1 MDVSEPEQN
10 VPVEHESGTVV
21 HAPEPSSNK
30 RDGAT
35 KRDLVKQRGEVQ
47 AGQNPLYNIKYI
59 RKLTVCFTAACLL
72 YMFLVSKGVDFKP
85 RAVLPGTP
93 EDIAVQQ
100 AAVAAAQAY
109 LQTDGSNEHQLSY
122 EQQLQLVA
130 NQGGQQPQQFLQ
142 QQSQIQQVEQVQVQN
157 DQNVQQVVPAAPVQ
171 NYNIEYKSKAAQ
183 EQEKEEQKEAKAVES
198 VMKDRSY
205 PDSTPDKPDVPI
217 NAQFVFHTKL
227 PKAGSTTMN
236 NILRALS
243 QKNQFYY
250 AKINPHMLQ
259 DDNLRTEKAVVNWYN
274 ATRTKEPT
282 KRIVVLK
289 HHYPFDFAKYRI
301 TPPTFI
307 NVIRE
312 PASWFQSH
320 YYFERN
326 GWAQDSGD
334 RNSFK
339 GTEAD
344 RLRTI
349 NECVDQKNVDCVN
362 PKWTYLEYI
371 CGNDCKTK
379 SKKKSPVT
387 NSEYAR
393 IVEKSKHSLLNR
405 FLVVG
410 ILEEFD
416 LSLSMFEKLIPEVFH
431 NVLNVA
437 HSYQIQQAQ
446 NSTKSLKVVK
456 MTPEVA
462 DYFRTGP
469 LRYETDFYQFAK
481 AVFYKQC
488 KQHGLI

>member
-1 MDVSEPEQN
+1 
-10 VPVEHESGTVV
+10 
-21 HAPEPSSNK
+21 
-30 RDGAT
+30 
-35 KRDLVKQRGEVQ
+35 
-47 AGQNPLYNIKYI
+47 
-59 RKLTVCFTAACLL
+59 
-72 YMFLVSKGVDFKP
+72 
-85 RAVLPGTP
+85 
-93 EDIAVQQ
+93 
-100 AAVAAAQAY
+100 
-109 LQTDGSNEHQLSY
+109 
-122 EQQLQLVA
+122 
-130 NQGGQQPQQFLQ
+130 
-142 QQSQIQQVEQVQVQN
+142 
-157 DQNVQQVVPAAPVQ
+157 
-171 NYNIEYKSKAAQ
+171 
-183 EQEKEEQKEAKAVES
+183 
-198 VMKDRSY
+198 
-205 PDSTPDKPDVPI
+205 
-217 NAQFVFHTKL
+217 
-227 PKAGSTTMN
+227 
-236 NILRALS
+236 
-243 QKNQFYY
+243 
-250 AKINPHMLQ
+250 MLQ

-349 NECVDQKNVDCVN
+349 NECVEQKNVDCVN

-387 NSEYAR
+387 NTEYAR

-416 LSLSMFEKLIPEVFH
+416 LSLSMFEKLI
-431 NVLNVA
+431 
-437 HSYQIQQAQ
+437 Q
-446 NSTKSLKVVK
+446 KVMIK
-456 MTPEVA
+456 GT
-462 DYFRTGP
+462 F
-469 LRYETDFYQFAK
+469 FY
-481 AVFYKQC
+481 C
-488 KQHGLI
+488 RNR